1 MAQSGFITLHRKLLQ
16 SSVFEDAELLKVW
29 IWCLLRANHKDCEV
43 VHAKQIVPLKRG
55 EFITGR
61 FSASEELFL
70 SEKVFRNRIETLVRL
85 GQIAKKR
92 ANKFSIIS
100 VVKYDYYQTNVENR
114 ANKGPTK
121 GQQRATDNNVNNVN
135 NKGEP
140 SSQLEN
146 NQNDMAW
153 QAKHSDDDSD
163 LPVVGEDGS
172 IKKEQPKV
180 KRTYP
185 EVYKLFDEVLE
196 RCPANWIVNTTQQKC
211 AENLYTERGLKAIKT
226 ALLFYKANKD
236 KEFCP
241 QINSP
246 SDLDAKWTKLATFK
260 TKHGN

>member
-1 MAQSGFITLHRKLLQ
+1 MSKQRIIKDEIWDDDWFY
-16 SSVFEDAELLKVW
+16 EL
-29 IWCLLRANHKDCEV
+29 E
-43 VHAKQIVPLKRG
+43 P
-55 EFITGR
+55 
-61 FSASEELFL
+61 
-70 SEKVFRNRIETLVRL
+70 SEKLVWVFLLTNPRGNIAGIYKLNKKWASQATGLDLDVFNTILARFVADKKILDENSWIGLVNFHKHLAYRNASVAQGIVRL
-85 GQIAKKR
+85 YKEKTGCPQALDSLWLTLL
-92 ANKFSIIS
+92 NSTLLYLS
-100 VVKYDYYQTNVENR
+100 D
-114 ANKGPTK
+114 
-121 GQQRATDNNVNNVN
+121 
-135 NKGEP
+135 GEDK
-140 SSQLEN
+140 SSQIKKEI
-146 NQNDMAW
+146 NQILMAW

-226 ALLFYKANKD
+226 ALLFYKENKD